1 MYFLVVDFHKT
12 APNQVRFTGI
22 IFCNCYDLTEG
33 SWNNA
38 SRFFVGIEAHHGVG
52 FATTGLPIGE
62 DGSIISIQHVID
74 E

>member
-12 APNQVRFTGI
+12 ASNQMRFAGI

-33 SWNNA
+33 SWDDA
-38 SRFFVGIEAHHGVG
+38 SRFVVGIEAHHGVS
-52 FATTGLPIGE
+52 FTASRLAIGE
-62 DGSIISIQHVID
+62 YGSIVSIQHVVY